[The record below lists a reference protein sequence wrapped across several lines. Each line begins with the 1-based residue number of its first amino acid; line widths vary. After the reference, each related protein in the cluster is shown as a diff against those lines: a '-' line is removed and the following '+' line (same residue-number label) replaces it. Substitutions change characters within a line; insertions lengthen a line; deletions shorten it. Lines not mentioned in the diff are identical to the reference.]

1 VQWARPGIY
10 HESKEVKMSDNQRPE
25 ADQEMPPQ
33 SSRGSNIGLIVV
45 LFLIL
50 GLGIASG
57 FWWILRGGQD
67 TADPAVTTP
76 AELPRPTEPAPV
88 QETSTSSAMATIPT
102 QGSSTPVP
110 TRVGSKQAVPAMPR
124 KFGDFET
131 RNAADGNDS
140 LVTYWTAKKDRFFII
155 GYMQGGSV
163 ETQTKDLR
171 EVRTIGKTVC
181 GTNDFKGYECFAQVH
196 GGVGRTTMGPG
207 GTLEE
212 LAEISRT
219 FYETWR

>member
-1 VQWARPGIY
+1 
-10 HESKEVKMSDNQRPE
+10 MSDNQRPE
-25 ADQEMPPQ
+25 AGQEMPPQ
-33 SSRGSNIGLIVV
+33 SSRGSNVGLIVV

-50 GLGIASG
+50 GCGLAFG
-57 FWWILRGGQD
+57 FWWVLRGGQD
-67 TADPAVTTP
+67 IADPAVTTP
-76 AELPRPTEPAPV
+76 AESLWPTESVPV
-88 QETSTSSAMATIPT
+88 PEASTSSVAATMPT

-110 TRVGSKQAVPAMPR
+110 TRAGSKQAVPAMPR

-131 RNAADGNDS
+131 RNAADGKDS
-140 LVTYWTAKKDRFFII
+140 LVTYWTAKKDKFFII

-163 ETQTKDLR
+163 ETQTKDLK

-181 GTNDFKGYECFAQVH
+181 GINDFKGYECFAQVH

-207 GTLEE
+207 GTVEE
-212 LAEISRT
+212 LAEISRA

>member
-1 VQWARPGIY
+1 
-10 HESKEVKMSDNQRPE
+10 MSDKQRPE
-25 ADQEMPPQ
+25 LVQDMPPQ
-33 SSRGSNIGLIVV
+33 PSRGSNIGLIVV

-50 GLGIASG
+50 GAGLAAG
-57 FWWILRGGQD
+57 FWWVLRGGQG
-67 TADPAVTTP
+67 AAEPAATTP
-76 AELPRPTEPAPV
+76 VAVSLQPTEPASA
-88 QETSTSSAMATIPT
+88 EASSTSSATAM
-102 QGSSTPVP
+102 VP
-110 TRVGSKQAVPAMPR
+110 TREPSTLVPTRTRSKQAVPAMPR

-131 RNAADGNDS
+131 RNTADGSDA
-140 LVTYWTAKKDRFFII
+140 LVTVTYWTVKKDKFFII

-163 ETQTKDLR
+163 ETQTKDLKD
-171 EVRTIGKTVC
+171 VRTIGKTVC
-181 GTNDFKGYECFAQVH
+181 GTNDFNGYECFAQVH